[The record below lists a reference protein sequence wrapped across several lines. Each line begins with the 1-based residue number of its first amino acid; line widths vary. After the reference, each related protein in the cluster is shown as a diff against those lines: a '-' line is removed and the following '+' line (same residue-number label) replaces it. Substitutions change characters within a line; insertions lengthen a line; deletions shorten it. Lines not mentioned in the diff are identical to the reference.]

1 MVAERLE
8 RLLNSLVLA
17 LRDDS
22 KGTGMEVGQI
32 INNMRNEIKVLASAE
47 EAAFRL
53 WLSEQYTK
61 RYTKIN
67 WEELPN
73 I

>member
-1 MVAERLE
+1 MISERFE
-8 RLLNSLVLA
+8 RLLDSLVTAMRENQRCGL
-17 LRDDS
+17 
-22 KGTGMEVGQI
+22 EVELI
-32 INNMRNEIKVLASAE
+32 VNNMRNEVKVLKSAE

>member
-1 MVAERLE
+1 MISERFE
-8 RLLNSLVLA
+8 RLLDGLVAAMREDQGCGIKVELIV
-17 LRDDS
+17 S
-22 KGTGMEVGQI
+22 
-32 INNMRNEIKVLASAE
+32 NMRNEV
-47 EAAFRL
+47 AFRL

>member
-1 MVAERLE
+1 MISERFE
-8 RLLNSLVLA
+8 RLLDGLVAAMREDQGCGIKVELI
-17 LRDDS
+17 DS
-22 KGTGMEVGQI
+22 
-32 INNMRNEIKVLASAE
+32 NMRNEVKVLKSAE